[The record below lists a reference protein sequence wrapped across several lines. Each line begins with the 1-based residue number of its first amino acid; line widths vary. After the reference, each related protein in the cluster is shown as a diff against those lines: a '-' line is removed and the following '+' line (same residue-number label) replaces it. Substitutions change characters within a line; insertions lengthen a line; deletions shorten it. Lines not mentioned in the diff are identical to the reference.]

1 MTTGFIVMAALLVLC
16 IGLLFVP
23 WSGRRSISRDGL
35 NQLIYRQRLREL
47 DENRDAIDASQRE
60 ALVTDLQKNL
70 LDDVPAAASARAG
83 RAGAWVY
90 LPGAVVLVAVTLGI
104 FFKTS
109 SLMAVSEWQQAAA
122 QTPALLQRAMHP
134 GAQPLTMS
142 DLSRLALG
150 LRTRLQQHPDNLESW
165 VVLGRIGVVLN
176 NYTLASQAFEKAYR
190 MAPQNA
196 DVKAG
201 YAEILLRSPD
211 EADNRLA
218 DMLLQEMNAQAPN
231 NTEVL
236 GLMAF
241 SAFERQRYPQAIDA
255 WQKML
260 QALPAGDSR
269 RAVIERSI
277 AKAQQELDGA
287 GK

>member
-1 MTTGFIVMAALLVLC
+1 MTTGFIIMAALLALC

-23 WSGRRSISRDGL
+23 WSGKRSISRDGL

-47 DENRDAIDASQRE
+47 DENRDAIDPDQRE

-70 LDDVPAAASARAG
+70 LDDVPAAAGVRSGRSA
-83 RAGAWVY
+83 AWVY
-90 LPGAVVLVAVTLGI
+90 LPGAVVLVALTTGI

-109 SLMAVSEWQQAAA
+109 SLLAVSEWQQIAA
-122 QTPALLQRAMHP
+122 QTPALLQRAMNP
-134 GAQPLTMS
+134 GSEPLTMR
-142 DLSRLALG
+142 DLSHLALG
-150 LRTRLQQHPDNLESW
+150 LRTRLQAHPDNLESW

-176 NYTLASQAFEKAYR
+176 NYTLASQAFEKAYQ
-190 MAPQNA
+190 MAPNNA

-218 DMLLQEMNAQAPN
+218 DVLLGELLKQQPQ
-231 NTEVL
+231 NTRIL

-260 QALPAGDSR
+260 QALPAGDSH

-277 AKAQQELDGA
+277 AKARSALNGA